1 MLEQDGFDEFFDEL
15 LFVVVE
21 VLGGLEG
28 ECEVV
33 GGAAFVFVEEE
44 AVGGDGEPDGY
55 VAQGVEGGGGGA
67 CFVAS
72 DLGDVD
78 AGAVREGL
86 LGQVRVFAGG
96 GEVVGEVHVD
106 LVDDH
111 RSLGSLSFR

>member
-1 MLEQDGFDEFFDEL
+1 M
-15 LFVVVE
+15 
-21 VLGGLEG
+21 
-28 ECEVV
+28 V
-33 GGAAFVFVEEE
+33 GVEEE

-55 VAQGVEGGGGGA
+55 VALGVEGGGGGA

-78 AGAVREGL
+78 VGAVGEGL
-86 LGQVRVFAGG
+86 LGEAGVFAGG

-111 RSLGSLSFR
+111 RCLGFVLFRRES